1 MYIDEIGANGA
12 NFRIGYQVEKKPSKQ
27 PCNDSRCNNRS
38 CQSSVSLRFW
48 KVMNGMVEEAC
59 PHPVPIMF
67 LHESFKRRVVM
78 VRKLYGVL

>member
-1 MYIDEIGANGA
+1 MYIDETGANGA
-12 NFRIGYQVEKKPSKQ
+12 IFRVWYQVEKSQSKQ

-48 KVMNGMVEEAC
+48 MVINGEVEEAY
-59 PHPVPIMF
+59 PHSVPIVF
-67 LHESFKRRVVM
+67 LHESFERRVVS